1 MFGTRDLGLFP
12 VAAPILAATPGR
24 TLQSGTH
31 AGLAA
36 ERAQ

>member
-1 MFGTRDLGLFP
+1 VFGTRDLGLFP
-12 VAAPILAATPGR
+12 VAAPILAATPGC

-36 ERAQ
+36 ERVR